1 MSDAVATGSVDHL
14 GRTNF
19 AERVAADLRR
29 AILRGELLP
38 GEHVGQE
45 QWAARFGVSRVPLRE
60 ALKILTTQRL
70 LSHDPHRGY
79 FVTTMGDSEV
89 EQIYRLRI
97 FIEPEVMR
105 SIRPTSAAE
114 LNELEATLDRME
126 TCILARRFAD
136 ALDEERL
143 FFFAL
148 FDMSPLGFLATEAKR
163 LWDISEPYR
172 SELNL
177 AARTADPS
185 LGRVRKTRREMLEVI
200 RNGDRE
206 ELGEIVRTQRRNAL
220 EFFTAG

>member
-1 MSDAVATGSVDHL
+1 VTDALSTTPDHL
-14 GRTNF
+14 ARINF

-79 FVTTMGDSEV
+79 FVTAMGDSEV

-97 FIEPEVMR
+97 FIEPEVMQ
-105 SIRPTSAAE
+105 SIGPVSATE
-114 LNELEATLDRME
+114 LAELEAILDRME
-126 TCILARRFAD
+126 NCILARRFAD

-143 FFFAL
+143 FLFRL
-148 FDMSPLGFLATEAKR
+148 FDLSPLNFLATEAKR

-185 LGRVRKTRREMLEVI
+185 LGRLRKMRREMLEIV
-200 RNGDRE
+200 RSGDRD
-206 ELGEIVRTQRRNAL
+206 ELAEMVRTQRTNAL
-220 EFFTAG
+220 AFFTAG

>member
-1 MSDAVATGSVDHL
+1 MTEAATTGSVDHL

-45 QWAARFGVSRVPLRE
+45 QWASRFGVSRVPLRE

-79 FVTTMGDSEV
+79 FVTAMGDSEV

-97 FIEPEVMR
+97 FIEPEVML
-105 SIRPTSAAE
+105 SLRPMTPDE
-114 LNELEATLDRME
+114 VDELEAILDRME

-143 FFFAL
+143 FLFQL
-148 FDMSPLGFLATEAKR
+148 FDLSPLNFLAGEAKR

-185 LGRVRKTRREMLEVI
+185 LGRLRKTRREMLEI
-200 RNGDRE
+200 ARRGDTE
-206 ELGEIVRTQRRNAL
+206 QLAEIVRAQRRSAL